1 MNFKKICLL
10 SVLFLF
16 ISGCISSE
24 NIAQDNATNLDGE
37 TQPRSSENSVNY
49 DNEFKVITI
58 ENWDERAATVD
69 SDGNLI
75 YKRDGSYYSRNLET
89 NEEKIVP
96 TDFAVSVDG
105 TKETDNIFI
114 ADLSRNITCVDC
126 QIYKHISYYGDG
138 LAVVTDEKT
147 GCISV
152 DGKKVAFLADVW
164 DGNNRGLYK
173 SLYYYDLESK
183 KAQKLLSDGRIIEI
197 VGWTSN
203 NEIIFYESMRDV
215 DFKSPAIAELFYFSI
230 TENRK
235 YSIDGTELDW
245 SFSISP
251 DGSKAVLI
259 GVNTRIYDFTTKS
272 ATPVDI
278 GVWSDSSKKYA
289 SLTGEGLIIF
299 NTEDGSKKTI
309 NYIARENHMQ
319 RLVWYNNKV
328 YIIVF
333 APSVSMN
340 SYKGGDTDYGTVT
353 ATFNGKNPT
362 VRYLDMKPGDVAE
375 IHLTVTSKINTSSI
389 FITLIEPHTKTY
401 AILEG
406 PSKMDEYIYNNSVT
420 AGWSKTYIWKV
431 SPDGEETDVYAP
443 IDVRVEFSNHEKS
456 YMINDREFRRNVY
469 FTIANPYIVNK

>member
-16 ISGCISSE
+16 ISGCISIE
-24 NIAQDNATNLDGE
+24 NIAQDNATNPDGE
-37 TQPRSSENSVNY
+37 TQLTSSGNSVNY
-49 DNEFKVITI
+49 NTDFKVITI

-69 SDGNLI
+69 FDGNLI
-75 YKRDGSYYSRNLET
+75 YKRDGLHYSRNLET
-89 NEEKIVP
+89 NEEKSVP
-96 TDFAVSVDG
+96 AEFAVNIGG
-105 TKETDNIFI
+105 TKATDNISI
-114 ADLSRNITCVDC
+114 EDLSKNITGVDC

-138 LAVVTDEKT
+138 LAEVTDEKT
-147 GCISV
+147 GCLSIN
-152 DGKKVAFLADVW
+152 GINVAFLADGW
-164 DGNNRGLYK
+164 DGNNKGFYK
-173 SLYYYDLESK
+173 SLYYCDLESK

-197 VGWTSN
+197 VGWTNN
-203 NEIIFYESMRDV
+203 NEIIFYESMMDV
-215 DFKSPAIAELFYFSI
+215 DFKSPAIAKLFYFNI

-235 YSIDGTELDW
+235 YSIEGTELDW

-251 DGSKAVLI
+251 DGSKALLI
-259 GVNTRIYDFTTKS
+259 GVNTRIYDFITKS

-278 GVWSDSSKKYA
+278 GVWSDSSKKIA
-289 SLTGEGLIIF
+289 SLTDESLIIF

-309 NYIARENHMQ
+309 NYKARENNMQ
-319 RLVWYNNKV
+319 RLVWYKDKV

-333 APSVSMN
+333 APSVSIN
-340 SYKGGDTDYGTVT
+340 SYKGGDTEYGTVT

-443 IDVRVEFSNHEKS
+443 IDVQVEFYNHEES
-456 YMINDREFRRNVY
+456 YMINDGEFRRSVY